1 MLLSMTDDIEEFE
14 YMLPEI
20 IDAIVVL
27 SSVSQDLY
35 TELVLVDGEIKIL
48 LLDSGKAVLVEYRL
62 FWYFIVVWIDS
73 EEVDT

>member
-1 MLLSMTDDIEEFE
+1 MTDDIEEFE

-62 FWYFIVVWIDS
+62 F
-73 EEVDT
+73 